1 MTIRTP
7 CDEQAD
13 KEHVFAEGEWW
24 CVPKGTNPDDSRLQV
39 DLGQNSSCNC
49 KLRTRHIAWQQLL
62 AIAQNEDDPMYSK
75 GRIRNIEQ
83 LEPKHRQDCKQNA

>member
-1 MTIRTP
+1 MEASRTP

-39 DLGQNSSCNC
+39 DLG
-49 KLRTRHIAWQQLL
+49 KR
-62 AIAQNEDDPMYSK
+62 
-75 GRIRNIEQ
+75 
-83 LEPKHRQDCKQNA
+83 KQNDTQ